1 MSKVWKRIAK
11 FLECS
16 LPSTDDFE
24 RSEDSRKFDLRKDAS
39 GKYVSPVTA
48 EKFKIWRKHQDQIDM
63 AL

>member
-1 MSKVWKRIAK
+1 MTKLWKRVAN
-11 FLECS
+11 FLEFP

-24 RSEDSRKFDLRKDAS
+24 RCETSQRLDLTKDAS

-48 EKFKIWRKHQDQIDM
+48 EKFKIWRDHQDQIDM